1 LSAPLLSVSGLSKT
15 YGSAAVLRDLT
26 FDALEGEILAIV
38 GANGAG
44 KTTTFRLVAGLSRSS
59 GGTMVLDGADISDHR
74 VNRRSLGAL
83 IEGPATYG
91 HLTAADN
98 LRVLSWTAG
107 HRISKTEIDRLLELV
122 GLPRLARRKVGKFS
136 TGMRQ
141 RLAIAIAI
149 LGSPKLLILDEPTSG
164 LDAMGIL
171 EIRRLIR
178 DLARSGLTILWSSH
192 DLREVED
199 ICSRLIWLHRGEL
212 RYCGDVGG
220 LPRGTEVL
228 EVMVSDAELANKILA
243 EIGGACNLVT
253 VPGGVRVGGVALGV
267 VIERLTSAG
276 IEVSDLKKITTN
288 FEDVFA
294 ALAEES
300 NGG

>member
-1 LSAPLLSVSGLSKT
+1 MPAPLLSVSGLSKN
-15 YGSAAVLRDLT
+15 YGSSAVLRDLS
-26 FDALEGEILAIV
+26 FEAFEGEILAIV

-44 KTTTFRLVAGLSRSS
+44 KTTTFRLVTGLSRSS
-59 GGTMVLDGADISDHR
+59 GGTMVLDGSDISDHR
-74 VNRRSLGAL
+74 ASRRSLGAL
-83 IEGPATYG
+83 IEGPGTYG

-107 HRISKTEIDRLLELV
+107 HRISPAEIGRLLELV
-122 GLPRLARRKVGKFS
+122 GLPAPAGRKVGKFS

-141 RLAIAIAI
+141 RLAIAIAM
-149 LGSPKLLILDEPTSG
+149 LGSPRVLILDEPTSG

-212 RYCGDVGG
+212 RYSGEVSG

-228 EVMVSDAELANKILA
+228 EVMVGDPDLAVKLLA
-243 EIGGACNLVT
+243 EISAATDLVT
-253 VPGGVRVGGVALGV
+253 VPGGVRVGGIPLGT

-276 IEVSDLKKITTN
+276 LDVSDVRKITTN

-294 ALAEES
+294 TLAEES
-300 NGG
+300 PHG